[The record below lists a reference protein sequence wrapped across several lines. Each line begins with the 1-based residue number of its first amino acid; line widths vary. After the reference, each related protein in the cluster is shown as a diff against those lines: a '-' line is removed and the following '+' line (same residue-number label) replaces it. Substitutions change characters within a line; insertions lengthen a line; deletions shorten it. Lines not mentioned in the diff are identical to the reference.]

1 MALQEHP
8 RRVLVATDCLSEG
21 INLQSGFNAVR
32 HHLLRYRR
40 ERTGALFRES
50 VGPLVTPRRVI
61 EALMSGAIDVGPLDS
76 YVHDLLKVHEPAT
89 VGALRTVETTVMT
102 PMPLLV
108 ASAQEANEAGYPHI
122 T

>member
-1 MALQEHP
+1 
-8 RRVLVATDCLSEG
+8 
-21 INLQSGFNAVR
+21 
-32 HHLLRYRR
+32 
-40 ERTGALFRES
+40 
-50 VGPLVTPRRVI
+50 
-61 EALMSGAIDVGPLDS
+61 MSGSIDVGPLDS

-108 ASAQEANEAGYPHI
+108 ASAGASPETIERLRDVLVRAGSEADAAELLRPLLLTGFDTVEKRAYDQMVRQAQEANEAGYPHI